1 MRSSTQST
9 VLFCWDKTRRTILEH
24 HVIDQRSLAMARIIA
39 KRVSENPKLLDVARM
54 NLDRWL
60 TSSSPNSQST
70 LLEWKTILQSGIDEV
85 LETLRGT
92 DERCTRLRQSSP
104 FAGEEFI
111 TRLERTEIIQRFAYS
126 KV

>member
-1 MRSSTQST
+1 
-9 VLFCWDKTRRTILEH
+9 
-24 HVIDQRSLAMARIIA
+24 MARIIA

-70 LLEWKTILQSGIDEV
+70 LLEWKTILQNGIDEV
-85 LETLRGT
+85 LETLCGT